1 MSLSD
6 ANLRYLFA
14 LSELAGQS
22 RPVRSMEVAD
32 LLGVSRP
39 SVVRVLQTLSERG
52 LVEKAYYG
60 KITLTPKGQFTVE
73 YYRELVDR
81 INADFPHT
89 GLELTPSQR
98 RQAALALAAALPDEE
113 YRRRCA
119 RLPASLPAGE

>member
-14 LSELAGQS
+14 LSELAGQG

-39 SVVRVLQTLSERG
+39 SVVRVLHTLAERG

-81 INADFPHT
+81 ISEDFPST
-89 GLELTPSQR
+89 GLELTPSQC
-98 RQAALALAAALPDEE
+98 RQAALAMAAALPDEE
-113 YRRRCA
+113 YRRLCTQ
-119 RLPASLPAGE
+119 LPVPLPAGE

>member
-14 LSELAGQS
+14 LSELAGQG

-81 INADFPHT
+81 ICADFPRHRAGT
-89 GLELTPSQR
+89 YPV
-98 RQAALALAAALPDEE
+98 
-113 YRRRCA
+113 
-119 RLPASLPAGE
+119 PAPPGRPGAGGRPAG

>member
-14 LSELAGQS
+14 LSELAGPG

-39 SVVRVLQTLSERG
+39 SVVRVLHTLAERG
-52 LVEKAYYG
+52 LVEKAHYG
-60 KITLTPKGQFTVE
+60 KITLTPKGQFTVD

-81 INADFPHT
+81 IHADFPHT
-89 GLELTPSQR
+89 GLELTLPQR

-119 RLPASLPAGE
+119 QLPGAVSAEG